1 MPTVY
6 QSQLAYSD
14 LLKNQYN
21 KKTYSDITIKFQGKI
36 KKLKKDKNQQL
47 YLHKIVL
54 CNSIYFENIFK
65 KDKSIKELTINED
78 ENQFPIYLKFL
89 YTGAIDLRN
98 DEMITIFKYS
108 NHVKI

>member
-36 KKLKKDKNQQL
+36 KK
-47 YLHKIVL
+47 
-54 CNSIYFENIFK
+54 
-65 KDKSIKELTINED
+65 
-78 ENQFPIYLKFL
+78 
-89 YTGAIDLRN
+89 
-98 DEMITIFKYS
+98 
-108 NHVKI
+108 